1 MARPTVIK
9 IAAWGEKF
17 VRAAADNVFACL
29 LAPGQLDDPGLR
41 AAGEVI
47 VHVIVPPADRHM
59 LETADTL
66 HRLRAVATVELAWP
80 EDEMPSTGDTGNLAQ
95 RRRLARA
102 EHHSLLF
109 ARRLG
114 ADWIPLNADALI
126 SNRFVPAVKARLT
139 AGRRAVAG
147 SPVRTE
153 RESFEA
159 EVGARRNFTAAEL
172 YALSL
177 RHMHSVMLAYFL
189 RDPPSAI
196 PAAPHMALFAT
207 ADGFAAHSVQLCPY
221 GIDTRYIPDSYPFD
235 GLTLDCR
242 MLCDLLRDSDRD
254 AACWIEREMPGEAY
268 LTALDDAAGIAS
280 FGSFKT
286 TTAQVARS
294 ARHFTRYRHDIDH
307 FRWAVAQRVF
317 YPVPGELRAR
327 LPTDCIDEA
336 TAVSAIIDRMRL
348 GLRRALSLRIAEFS
362 ARCRRPR
369 RLLAPGGQNL

>member
-1 MARPTVIK
+1 MNRPTVIK

-29 LAPGQLDDPGLR
+29 LSPGQLDDPGLR
-41 AAGEVI
+41 AEGEVI

-59 LETADTL
+59 LEAADTL
-66 HRLRAVATVELAWP
+66 RRLRDVATVELTWP
-80 EDEMPSTGDTGNLAQ
+80 GDEMPSPGNTGNLAQ
-95 RRRLARA
+95 RRRLALA

-159 EVGARRNFTAAEL
+159 EIGTRRNFTAAEL

-177 RHMHSVMLAYFL
+177 RHMHRVMFDYFL

-207 ADGFAAHSVQLCPY
+207 ADGFAAHSVQLSPY
-221 GIDTRYIPDSYPFD
+221 GIDTRYIPESYPFD

-242 MLCDLLRDSDRD
+242 MLADLLRDSDRD
-254 AACWIEREMPGEAY
+254 AACWIEREVPGEAY
-268 LTALDDAAGIAS
+268 MTALDDAAGIAS
-280 FGSFKT
+280 FGSLKT

-294 ARHFTRYRHDIDH
+294 ARHFMRYRHDIDH

-317 YPVPGELRAR
+317 YSVPGELRAR

-336 TAVSAIIDRMRL
+336 AAVAAIVNRLRL
-348 GLRRALSLRIAEFS
+348 GLRRALSLRVEEFS
-362 ARCRRPR
+362 SRCRPG
-369 RLLAPGGQNL
+369 RLVVPGGQHL